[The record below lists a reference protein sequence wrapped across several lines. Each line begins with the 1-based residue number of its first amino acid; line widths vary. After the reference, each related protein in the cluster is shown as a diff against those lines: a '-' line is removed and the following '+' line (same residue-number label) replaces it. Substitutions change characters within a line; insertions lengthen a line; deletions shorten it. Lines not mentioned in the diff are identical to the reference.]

1 VTDER
6 GKQRFHGA
14 FTGGFSAGYFNSV
27 GTKEGWAPSSFK
39 STRSERSEGNA
50 NPKQSHQRP
59 EDFMDDEDFNEHGIA
74 PKQVKI
80 KSDYKDESRSVLRA
94 GRSGAGLGLGFED
107 MVKPTRNTIGV
118 KMLKKMG
125 WREGQGV
132 GPKIKRKLRRLK
144 KKIAHGLFSGFFLLL
159 LSLVIVLKGAKN
171 SIFLMKT
178 VIWFIL

>member
-1 VTDER
+1 MLEDVKFTTKPKRQEEQIVTDER

-27 GTKEGWAPSSFK
+27 GTKEGWAPSTFK
-39 STRSERSEGNA
+39 SSRADRNADDGSKQRRS
-50 NPKQSHQRP
+50 QFQRP

-80 KSDYKDESRSVLRA
+80 KSDYKDEA
-94 GRSGAGLGLGFED
+94 RSGVRPMRTGTTGLGIAFED
-107 MVKPTRNTIGV
+107 MVKPIRNTIGV
-118 KMLKKMG
+118 KMLRKMG

-144 KKIAHGLFSGFFLLL
+144 KKIAHGLFCLL
-159 LSLVIVLKGAKN
+159 
-171 SIFLMKT
+171 T
-178 VIWFIL
+178 VDLNN